1 MTLVAQLDVP
11 VGKIDKVSPAFV
23 LRRRKCDVHK
33 RAPLR
38 ALRFAN
44 QTHLRFP
51 RQTVALARIARDT
64 GANHVLPDG
73 ESASVA
79 RHDVIEIQVVPL
91 KELAA
96 VLAGVLIALKYI
108 VPRKFH
114 FLFRQPIEEEQHD
127 HTRHPNLPRNRGDDF
142 VIGRGGG
149 KIAPT
154 VEVMREE
161 IVFVVGG
168 NHVGVARVNEPER
181 APRCADVDRLPEA
194 IQHQNLTV

>member
-1 MTLVAQLDVP
+1 MA
-11 VGKIDKVSPAFV
+11 PAFV
-23 LRRRKCDVHK
+23 LLRRECDLHK
-33 RAPLR
+33 WAPLR

-64 GANHVLPDG
+64 GANHVLPGG

-91 KELAA
+91 KNLAA
-96 VLAGVLIALKYI
+96 VLAGVLVALENI
-108 VPRKFH
+108 VPREFH
-114 FLFRQPIEEEQHD
+114 FLFRQPIEEEQYD
-127 HTRHPNLPRNRGDDF
+127 HTRHPNLPRNRRDDF

-149 KIAPT
+149 EVAPT
-154 VEVMREE
+154 VEVMGKE
-161 IVFVVGG
+161 IVFVIGG
-168 NHVGVARVNEPER
+168 NHVSMSRIHQCKR
-181 APRCADVDRLPEA
+181 APRRADVDRLPEA

>member
-79 RHDVIEIQVVPL
+79 RHDMIEIQVVPL
-91 KELAA
+91 KNLAA
-96 VLAGVLIALKYI
+96 VLAGVLVALENI
-108 VPRKFH
+108 VPREFH

-149 KIAPT
+149 EVAPT
-154 VEVMREE
+154 VEIMRQE
-161 IVFVVGG
+161 IVFVIGG
-168 NHVGVARVNEPER
+168 NHVGMARVNERER
-181 APRCADVDRLPEA
+181 APRRADVDRLPEA